1 MNHEIVLNKQQAQ
14 QVMLASLGLRTPSRC
29 KASKADLLAAIRQI
43 HNLQIDTISVVARA
57 HQHILWSRL
66 GNYPTTWLDE
76 LHTEGQLFEYFAH
89 AICLLPIEDY
99 PLFRALMLEKFIGWK
114 NIRDWGNK
122 NAAILDEIL
131 NHIYNNGAVR
141 SSDFENKQSRGK
153 WWDWKV
159 EKVALEH
166 LYYRGDL
173 MIARRESFQRVYD
186 LRERVLPAWNDTQ
199 APVYPAAVL
208 ELTRKAIKAL
218 GIASTTWAANYFNLK
233 KSETAAAVE
242 QLLAEGA
249 IYPARIEGVKG
260 GPCFVHAENEPNI
273 KAALAGQLPVTH
285 TSILSPFDPLVSD
298 RGRARDLFDFDYSIE
313 CYTPASKRKYG
324 YFVLPILHHGRL
336 IGRLDAKAWRK
347 EGTLQVISIYLE
359 AGVSISAGLTKAL
372 AKTLRAYATW
382 QGLNSIVID
391 WADSEALRLGLT
403 ARLADGQTPSS
414 K

>member
-1 MNHEIVLNKQQAQ
+1 
-14 QVMLASLGLRTPSRC
+14 
-29 KASKADLLAAIRQI
+29 
-43 HNLQIDTISVVARA
+43 
-57 HQHILWSRL
+57 
-66 GNYPTTWLDE
+66 
-76 LHTEGQLFEYFAH
+76 
-89 AICLLPIEDY
+89 
-99 PLFRALMLEKFIGWK
+99 MLEKFIGWK

-186 LRERVLPAWNDTQ
+186 LRERVLPTWNDAQ

-218 GIASTTWAANYFNLK
+218 GIASIPWAANYFYLK
-233 KSETAAAVE
+233 KSETAAAIE

-249 IYPARIEGVKG
+249 IHPARIEGVKG
-260 GPCFVHAENEPNI
+260 GLFFVHAENEPLVG
-273 KAALAGQLPVTH
+273 AALANQLPATH

-313 CYTPASKRKYG
+313 CYTPAPKRKYG
-324 YFVLPILHHGRL
+324 YFLLPILHQGRL
-336 IGRLDAKAWRK
+336 IGRLDAKAWRNK
-347 EGTLQVISIYLE
+347 GRLQVIRLYLE
-359 AGVSISAGLTKAL
+359 PEVPVSASLTNVL

-403 ARLADGQTPSS
+403 ARLADGQTPV
-414 K
+414 